1 MKLSLEK
8 HINND
13 FPFIKGKKLLVAISG
28 GIDSVVLAHL
38 LHGLGYEIFL
48 AHCNF
53 KLRGEAS
60 NLDEDFVKEL
70 GKELNVITF
79 VKKFDTKEYAEK
91 QKLSIQLAAR
101 ELRYQW
107 FSEIRKE
114 HQLGYLVTGHH
125 ADDNLETFLI
135 NMSRGTG
142 LEGLTGI
149 PKQNKE
155 IIRPLLPFSREEILA
170 YAKNNQIAWR
180 EDASNSEIKY
190 IRNRIRHQVIPVLKE
205 INPNL
210 LNSFSRTIAH
220 LEESSAIIAEK
231 VKEITPQILLKV
243 GDEVRID
250 IEKVL
255 KLSSPKAYLYA
266 LLKTYNFTEW
276 DNVFDLLTA
285 QSGKQIRSK
294 THVLLKDRAFLILK
308 SRHEIAK
315 GKQKFIIEKGITTV
329 DEPIRLH
336 IEIMDKKQSESK
348 NYALVNKNLVTFPM
362 ILRKRE
368 DGDFFY
374 PTGMFG
380 KKKVSKFFKDEKLS
394 QFQKDETW
402 LLCNANNEIIWI
414 VGMRQDRRFLP
425 TSTTENF
432 LKISI

>member
-1 MKLSLEK
+1 MKLSLQK
-8 HINND
+8 HINTN
-13 FPFIKGKKLLVAISG
+13 FPFIEGKKLLIAISG

-38 LHGLGYEIFL
+38 LHELGYEILL

-53 KLRGEAS
+53 KLRGKES
-60 NLDEDFVKEL
+60 DLDEEFVGAL
-70 GKELNVITF
+70 GEKLKVRTF
-79 VKKFDTKEYAEK
+79 VKKFDTEQYAEK
-91 QKLSIQLAAR
+91 RKLSIQLAAR

-107 FSEIRKE
+107 FSEVRKE
-114 HQLGYLVTGHH
+114 HHLDYLVTGHH

-155 IIRPLLPFSREEILA
+155 IIRPLLPFSREEIVA
-170 YAKNNQIAWR
+170 YAKMNQIAWR
-180 EDASNSEIKY
+180 EDASNSETKY
-190 IRNRIRHQVIPVLKE
+190 IRNKIRHQIIPVLKE

-210 LNSFSRTIAH
+210 LNSFSRTITH
-220 LEESSAIIAEK
+220 LEESSAIITQK
-231 VKEITPQILLKV
+231 VKEITLEILSNV

-250 IEKVL
+250 IEKML
-255 KLSSPKAYLYA
+255 KLATPKAYLYE
-266 LLKTYNFTEW
+266 LLKPYNFTEW
-276 DNVFDLLTA
+276 DNVFDLLIA
-285 QSGKQIRSK
+285 QSGKQISSK
-294 THVLLKDRAFLILK
+294 SHVLLKDRDFLILK
-308 SRHEIAK
+308 SRHKIAK
-315 GKQKFIIEKGITTV
+315 RKQKIIIEKGITTV
-329 DEPIRLH
+329 DEPISLH
-336 IEIMDKKQSESK
+336 IEITDKKQSESK

-394 QFQKDETW
+394 QFQKEETW